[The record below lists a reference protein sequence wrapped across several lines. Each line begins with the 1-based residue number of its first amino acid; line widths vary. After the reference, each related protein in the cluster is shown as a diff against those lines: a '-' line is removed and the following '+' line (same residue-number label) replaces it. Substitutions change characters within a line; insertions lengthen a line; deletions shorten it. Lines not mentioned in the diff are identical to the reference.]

1 MLEQALLLNNP
12 LLFLFMLYYI
22 FHGGII
28 MSLKVQPVMRTS
40 FNMNKDR
47 EKQNEERRKALL
59 LKKAII
65 EEKKRQLE
73 KLEKNRIDIRI

>member
-1 MLEQALLLNNP
+1 MNIRKIE
-12 LLFLFMLYYI
+12 
-22 FHGGII
+22 
-28 MSLKVQPVMRTS
+28 PVMRTS

>member
-1 MLEQALLLNNP
+1 
-12 LLFLFMLYYI
+12 
-22 FHGGII
+22 